1 MTLEVGRIMEHE
13 IEMRVLPTFF
23 DNECK
28 IAFCFRFIKDK
39 IHIGEVII
47 HTCVEKLKKKKP
59 LTIAYCNEIRILE
72 EYKTISL
79 RKLTDFLNII
89 GIQRICLTKIKLT

>member
-1 MTLEVGRIMEHE
+1 MEHE
-13 IEMRVLPTFF
+13 IEMKVLPTFF
-23 DNECK
+23 ENECK

-47 HTCVEKLKKKKP
+47 YTCMEKLKKKRP
-59 LTIAYCNEIRILE
+59 LTVAYCSEMRILE

-79 RKLTDFLNII
+79 KKLIDFLNII
-89 GIQRICLTKIKLT
+89 GIQRISLTKIKLT